1 MPSVLL
7 ELGELEHIHDSQ
19 NLKLRTNV
27 TLSLSQSSPCS
38 ISGSADL
45 ETLIST
51 GTWIAG
57 GCRLQMHIRFIF
69 DDIEIP
75 DCGNASIVE
84 EIGVRLCNAE
94 VQLSTLPYAEC
105 VNMPRSGLSSALTQ
119 PTISLKLPPKEAI
132 TLQMSSSSP

>member
-7 ELGELEHIHDSQ
+7 ELGELEHIHDSL

-27 TLSLSQSSPCS
+27 TLSLSLSQLSPFS

-57 GCRLQMHIRFIF
+57 GNRLQIYVRFIF
-69 DDIEIP
+69 DDIEIL

-94 VQLSTLPYAEC
+94 V
-105 VNMPRSGLSSALTQ
+105 
-119 PTISLKLPPKEAI
+119 
-132 TLQMSSSSP
+132 